1 MSYIPSWLTDI
12 ASISSIIGLLI
23 TIWVLRETKNI
34 RKSFLTKA
42 RLPDVIKELECI
54 ATNLSKTIP
63 EWATNKQDTLTEI
76 SRCMSILKNIE
87 PKLTASIKKD
97 VATILE
103 EFQRKKSITNFWTK
117 KSISELSIDEIW
129 HLYSQLQF
137 VLEGLK
143 QKKHDMRW
151 E

>member
-1 MSYIPSWLTDI
+1 MSYIPSWVTDI
-12 ASISSIIGLLI
+12 ASIASIIGLLI
-23 TIWVLRETKNI
+23 TIWVLMETKNI

-42 RLPDVIKELECI
+42 RIPDAIKELESL

-63 EWATNKQDTLTEI
+63 EWETNKQDTLIEI
-76 SRCMSILKNIE
+76 GKCSSILKNIE

-97 VATILE
+97 VTTTLE
-103 EFQRKKSITNFWTK
+103 EFQRKKSIKNFWK
-117 KSISELSIDEIW
+117 IKSISELSLDEIW
-129 HLYSQLQF
+129 NLYTQLQF
-137 VLEGLK
+137 VIEGLK

>member
-1 MSYIPSWLTDI
+1 MSYIPPWLTDI

-42 RLPDVIKELECI
+42 RLPDAIKELESL

-63 EWATNKQDTLTEI
+63 EWETNKQDTLTEI

-103 EFQRKKSITNFWTK
+103 EFQRKKSIINFWRK
-117 KSISELSIDEIW
+117 KSISELNLDEIW
-129 HLYSQLQF
+129 NLYSQLQF
-137 VLEGLK
+137 VIEGLR